1 MDYKYLKNNRNLKAF
16 FREATSSEIEGIL
29 DKIKDLYDE
38 VKEKE
43 EQQEK
48 ARQARLQFLSGVL
61 DSLDS
66 HNFTV
71 EDLAALKNQVNKE
84 SRPKMLPRYRYININ
99 GAERFWSGQG
109 KIPKELKEVMLRD
122 GITDKNN
129 YLIRTDNS
137 D

>member
-99 GAERFWSGQG
+99 GEERFWSGQG